1 MKDRSAEPESTP
13 TAARHLHANL
23 TRQAMIAFARERI
36 EQLLEQWWRVA
47 PAPDGLLQPTHGPR
61 WERSD
66 DRRRTL
72 VTQARFVHNFAT
84 GWRLTG
90 DERWREAARQAVRG
104 LREKFP
110 LTPTGLPVFCVNE
123 SGAVED
129 GRVWSYGV
137 AFALFGLAHGA
148 AVDADPAIPATAER
162 WWQALQR
169 LRDRHGG
176 WAWTYTATGEPEPGL
191 RTHNPIMHLLEAL
204 LAWQRHDR
212 RWGERIAPVLR
223 FLHEKLLA
231 PGRRWL
237 PEFCDEDWR
246 PVTGG
251 EMDFISIGHQW
262 EWAHLLV
269 QTQVAGWPGADP
281 GLARTLAATGR
292 DLGLRAPDH
301 LVSQVAADGRVL
313 ADRHLYWDYCEAIRA
328 CVWLTAH
335 KVEPDLHRLLPGL
348 MAGLETR
355 LFDPRNRGYATTCD
369 QPVGRSPKGSCWR
382 VDYHQIAAFADLIDH
397 AGILPA

>member
-1 MKDRSAEPESTP
+1 MKDRSAASESTP
-13 TAARHLHANL
+13 TAARHPHANL
-23 TRQAMIAFARERI
+23 TRQAMTAFARGRI
-36 EQLLEQWWRVA
+36 DELLEQWWRVA
-47 PAPDGLLQPTHGPR
+47 PSPNGLLQPTHGPR
-61 WERSD
+61 WEHSA

-72 VTQARFVHNFAT
+72 VTQARFAHNFAT

-90 DERWREAARQAVRG
+90 DERWREAARQAARG

-129 GRVWSYGV
+129 GRIWSYGV

-148 AVDADPAIPATAER
+148 AVDADPAIPETAER
-162 WWQALQR
+162 WWQALQG

-176 WAWTYTATGEPEPGL
+176 WAWTYTAAGKSEPGL

-204 LAWQRHDR
+204 LAWQRHDP
-212 RWGERIAPVLR
+212 RWGERIAPVLD
-223 FLHEKLLA
+223 FLHAKLLA
-231 PGRRWL
+231 PGGRWI

-246 PVTGG
+246 PTTAAGK
-251 EMDFISIGHQW
+251 DFISIGHQW

-269 QTQVAGWPGADP
+269 QVQAAGLPGADFD
-281 GLARTLAATGR
+281 LVRRLAATGQ
-292 DLGLRAPDH
+292 DLGLLAPDH

-328 CVWLTAH
+328 CVWLSAH
-335 KVEPDLHRLLPGL
+335 KVAPDLHQLLPGL
-348 MAGLETR
+348 MAGLEMHCY
-355 LFDPRNRGYATTCD
+355 DPRHRGYVTCGD
-369 QPVGRSPKGSCWR
+369 MPVERAEKGNCWR

-397 AGILPA
+397 AGSLPA